1 MIPKDRC
8 NTLHGTTR
16 AIHAGSLDRS
26 IYGEVSVPIFQTSTF
41 SFPSAEEG
49 AARFAGASRGY
60 IYSRLDNPTVHA
72 LEECVACLENGFAG
86 MATASGMAAVTTV
99 FLSLLQQGAHVVAT
113 DSIYGASRLVLEQE
127 LARFGV
133 AASFVNTS
141 DLANIP
147 PAFRD
152 NTRLLYI
159 ETPTNPTMQITD
171 LEGAAAIAREHNV
184 PLVVDNTFA
193 SPYLQ
198 RPLERGADVVVHSL
212 TKYLNGHCDVV
223 GGMIVVHSEELFRG
237 VRRVLHLFGAA
248 MDPHQAWLVLRGI
261 RTLPLRMERAQENA
275 MQLAQWLNRHPKV
288 SWVCYPGLPEHP
300 QHAVAKRQMD
310 GFGAMISFGVKNGLE
325 GGRTLMNHVRLIIL
339 AVSLGG
345 VESLIE
351 HPASMTHAGLVRED
365 RERAGISDELVRLS
379 VGCEA
384 FEDLRD
390 DLDQALDRI
399 P

>member
-1 MIPKDRC
+1 MMPNERC
-8 NTLHGTTR
+8 RGLHRNTR
-16 AIHAGSLDRS
+16 AIHAGALDQT
-26 IYGEVSVPIFQTSTF
+26 IYGEVTVPIFQTSTF

-49 AARFAGASRGY
+49 AARFAGTSQGY
-60 IYSRLDNPTVHA
+60 IYSRLNNPTVSA
-72 LEECVACLENGFAG
+72 LEECITCLENGFAG

-99 FLSLLQQGAHVVAT
+99 FLTFLEQGAHVVAT
-113 DSIYGASRLVLEQE
+113 DSIYGTSRVLLEKE
-127 LARFGV
+127 LGRFGV
-133 AASFVNTS
+133 SATFVNSS
-141 DLANIP
+141 DLASIE
-147 PAFRD
+147 AALQD

-171 LEGAAAIAREHNV
+171 LEATAAIARNHALV
-184 PLVVDNTFA
+184 LVVDNTFA

-198 RPLERGADVVVHSL
+198 RPLELGADVVLHSL

-223 GGMIVVHSEELFRG
+223 GGIIVTRGEEHFGSLRSMLNIFGG
-237 VRRVLHLFGAA
+237 V

-275 MQLAQWLNRHPKV
+275 MKLAEWLSGHAKV
-288 SWVCYPGLPEHP
+288 TWVCYPGLRDHP
-300 QHAVAKRQMD
+300 QYTVANKQMD

-325 GGRTLMNHVRLIIL
+325 GGRILMNSVRLIIL

-351 HPASMTHAGLVRED
+351 HPASMTHAALPRED
-365 RERAGISDELVRLS
+365 RERAGISDDLVRFS

-390 DLDQALDRI
+390 DLDQALNRI
-399 P
+399 A